1 MKADKKSI
9 VKSLTAMIGAISN
22 FRKAE
27 LIETNYLF
35 KIEKKKETIARRQK
49 VEKERKE
56 ATEKR
61 KIERQRKKELEQ
73 IKKKD
78 ITATN

>member
-1 MKADKKSI
+1 MI
-9 VKSLTAMIGAISN
+9 VAINN

-27 LIETNYLF
+27 LAETNNLF
-35 KIEKKKETIARRQK
+35 KMEKKKEAIARKQK
-49 VEKERKE
+49 AEKERKE
-56 ATEKR
+56 AMEKR